1 MALIKNVMVVGATGN
16 VGPHVISA
24 LLERSFQVTILS
36 RITSSHPL
44 PAQVTEIKTD
54 YTPASLEQVLQGQDA
69 VICTLGYAGL
79 EKQLDLVDAAEKAGV
94 KRFIP
99 SEFGSPKGTKDI
111 PEYTNLLQNKL
122 KIVQYLQQKAENN
135 PQFSW
140 CAFTTGTFLDRA
152 LLTFPDFGFDVRKER
167 ATIFDSGNE
176 PFTAMT
182 IHSIGKPVAA
192 SLSFDKL
199 DDTKNRYVGI
209 SSLKVT
215 QNEVLAA
222 FEKETGRSWDV
233 NRKNTADVLAEA
245 KNKMANGD
253 FKGGYV
259 GFMIAQ
265 MFEDNAGRAAVD
277 GRDNILLGTPQE
289 KLEDLIKLVLSQ
301 I

>member
-1 MALIKNVMVVGATGN
+1 MPLIKNVTVVGATGN
-16 VGPHVISA
+16 VGPHIVSA
-24 LLERSFQVTILS
+24 LLERSFHVTALT
-36 RITSSHPL
+36 RATSSHSFP
-44 PAQVTEIKTD
+44 PMITEFKTD
-54 YTPASLEQVLQGQDA
+54 YTPASLERAFQGQDA
-69 VICTLGYAGL
+69 VICTLGYGGL

-99 SEFGSPKGTKDI
+99 SEFGSPKGNNDL

-122 KIVQYLQQKAENN
+122 KVVRYLQQKADKN

-140 CAFTTGTFLDRA
+140 SAFTTGTFLDRA
-152 LLTFPDFGFDVRKER
+152 LLTFPDFGFDVRHES

-182 IHSIGKPVAA
+182 IQSIGKPVVT
-192 SLSFDKL
+192 SLEKFDE
-199 DDTKNRYVGI
+199 TMNRYIGI

-222 FEKETGRSWDV
+222 FEKQTGRAWSV
-233 NRKNTADVLAEA
+233 TSKNTKDVLVEA
-245 KNKMANGD
+245 KQKMANGD
-253 FKGGYV
+253 FKGAYV

-277 GRDNILLGTPQE
+277 GDDNELLGTPQE
-289 KLEDLIKLVLSQ
+289 TLEGLIKVILARV
-301 I
+301 

>member
-1 MALIKNVMVVGATGN
+1 MALIKNVTVVGATGN
-16 VGPHVISA
+16 VGPHIISA
-24 LLERSFQVTILS
+24 LLERSFQVTALT
-36 RITSSHPL
+36 RTTSSHTFP
-44 PAQVTEIKTD
+44 PRVTEIKTD
-54 YTPASLEQVLQGQDA
+54 YTPSSLERAFQGQDA
-69 VICTLGYAGL
+69 VICTLGYGGL

-99 SEFGSPKGTKDI
+99 SEFGSPKGKNDI

-122 KIVQYLQQKAENN
+122 KVVQYLQQKAEKN

-140 CAFTTGTFLDRA
+140 SAFTTGTFLDRA
-152 LLTFPDFGFDVRKER
+152 LLTFPDFGFDVRKES

-182 IHSIGKPVAA
+182 IQSIGKPVVA
-192 SLSFDKL
+192 SLDKFDE
-199 DDTKNRYVGI
+199 TKNRYIGI
-209 SSLKVT
+209 SSLTVT

-222 FEKETGRSWDV
+222 FEKQLGRPWNV
-233 NRKNTADVLAEA
+233 TRKDTKEVLAEA
-245 KNKMANGD
+245 KQKMAKGD

-277 GRDNILLGTPQE
+277 GRDNLILGTPQE
-289 KLEDLIKLVLSQ
+289 TLEDLVKLILSQ